1 MLASPN
7 IFTVFTRWNV
17 QSRSTVNHLLATDQN
32 ILGMAMVK
40 VDISLFMP
48 KSRTFNIWNTL
59 PTYPSKYSLVNI
71 VHFGKGWIYS

>member
-48 KSRTFNIWNTL
+48 KSRTFNI
-59 PTYPSKYSLVNI
+59 
-71 VHFGKGWIYS
+71 